1 MNLQAPAAAVQP
13 DGVLRLPRT
22 AVIVAEG
29 ADAASFLHGQ
39 LSNDVARLG
48 AREARLAAYCSAK
61 GRMLAS
67 LLVCRPGPETLWLV
81 LEAALLP
88 ATLKRLSMFVLRA
101 KAKLREGSGELAVLG
116 LAGPSAARALAD
128 AGLAETAAADQPARA
143 WASAAVD
150 GDRARLLRLPSARSA
165 PLAADCPRAL
175 WIGPA
180 ERAEAW
186 LAAHPALA
194 ADTWDW
200 LEVASGVVPVQAAT
214 VEAFVP
220 QMLNYERVGGVD
232 FRKGCYPGQEV
243 VARSQYRGT
252 LKRRGQ
258 RVDAEV
264 SLAVGAEVY
273 AADDPGQPA
282 GVVAAAAPRP
292 DGAGWSALVELKLTA
307 LDSPGLHLGAADG
320 PALHLQPLPYPLP
333 AEAE

>member
-13 DGVLRLPRT
+13 DGVLRLPRS

-29 ADAASFLHGQ
+29 EEAASFLHGQ
-39 LSNDVARLG
+39 LSNDVARLSSG
-48 AREARLAAYCSAK
+48 EARLAAYCSAK

-67 LLVCRPGPETLWLV
+67 FVVCRPAPDTLWLV
-81 LEAALLP
+81 LESALLP

-101 KAKLREGSGELAVLG
+101 KARLRDGAAELTVLG
-116 LAGPSAARALAD
+116 LAGPTAARALAD
-128 AGLAETAAADQPARA
+128 AGLGEVVAADQPART

-150 GDRARLLRLPSARSA
+150 AGQARLLRLPSARSA

-180 ERAEAW
+180 DRAQAW

-194 ADTWDW
+194 PQAWDW

-258 RVDAEV
+258 RVDADV
-264 SLAVGAEVY
+264 PMAVGAEVY

-292 DGAGWSALVELKLTA
+292 DGAGWSALIEVKLAA
-307 LDSPGLHLGAADG
+307 LDGPGLHLGAADG
-320 PALHLQPLPYPLP
+320 PALRPQPLPYPLP